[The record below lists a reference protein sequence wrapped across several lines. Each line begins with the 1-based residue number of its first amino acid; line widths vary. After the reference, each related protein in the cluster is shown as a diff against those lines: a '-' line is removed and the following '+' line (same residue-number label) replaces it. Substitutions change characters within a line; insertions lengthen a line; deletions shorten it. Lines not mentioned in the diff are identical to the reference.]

1 LHAIPAA
8 LSVALVA
15 GDAQADMLAGSFS
28 GVVFA
33 TSTRQFFDLGNFF
46 GLGANASLGG
56 LPISG
61 TFTYDSTQNHG
72 NLSSAIRLFVLNF
85 YREKL
90 EIHDKHDVI
99 EVVLCS
105 PILTLH

>member
-1 LHAIPAA
+1 MTCQIVKRSVVIAGRKKSIRLEETVWKSLREIATYRDMT
-8 LSVALVA
+8 LVALLTA
-15 GDAQADMLAGSFS
+15 
-28 GVVFA
+28 
-33 TSTRQFFDLGNFF
+33 
-46 GLGANASLGG
+46 
-56 LPISG
+56 I
-61 TFTYDSTQNHG
+61 DSTQNQG

-85 YREKL
+85 YREQL